1 MNVSLRALRYVV
13 ATADSGNLTEAA
25 RKLNVSQPSISSA
38 IAQVEAELGVQIFIR
53 HHARGVTLT
62 PAGSR
67 IVGEA
72 RGLLNHA
79 RDFTQ
84 SAKDLGSEL
93 RGEIS
98 VGCLWTI
105 ASHLMP
111 GVLSGFAE
119 SHRGVVVSL
128 EEGDQQNILDSLVAG
143 RTELA
148 LSYRFA
154 IPDEV
159 AGERLTVFPPYA
171 ILPADHPL
179 AGRKSITLAELAD
192 EQFILLDMP
201 YSREYFLNL
210 FGAQGLE
217 PKIAFRARTQELARG
232 LVGHGR
238 GYTITNLVA
247 KSMDTYDG
255 GRVAAIPIA
264 GDPEPVELM
273 ILALRRQLQRPA
285 VEAFVTH
292 LREMF
297 APQNAVRKR
306 SSARR

>member
-38 IAQVEAELGVQIFIR
+38 IAQVEDELGVQIFIR

-62 PAGSR
+62 SAGAR
-67 IVGEA
+67 IIGEA

-111 GVLSGFAE
+111 SILSGFAE
-119 SHRGVVVSL
+119 SHGGVVVSL
-128 EEGDQQNILDSLVAG
+128 EEGDQQNILDSLAAG

-159 AGERLTVFPPYA
+159 AGEKLTAFPPYA
-171 ILPADHPL
+171 VLPAGHRL
-179 AGRKSITLAELAD
+179 AGRKDVELAELAED
-192 EQFILLDMP
+192 EFILLDMP
-201 YSREYFLNL
+201 YSRDYFLNL
-210 FGAQGLE
+210 FRAQGLE
-217 PKIAFRARTQELARG
+217 PKVAFRARTQELARG

-255 GRVAAIPIA
+255 GRVAAIPIS

-273 ILALRRQLQRPA
+273 ILALKRQSQRPA
-285 VEAFVTH
+285 VDAFVAH

-297 APQNAVRKR
+297 APDIPVRKKAA
-306 SSARR
+306 SRR

>member
-1 MNVSLRALRYVV
+1 MNLSLRALRYVV
-13 ATADSGNLTEAA
+13 ATADCGNLTKAA
-25 RKLNVSQPSISSA
+25 HKLNVSQPSISSA

-79 RDFTQ
+79 RDFAQ
-84 SAKDLGSEL
+84 SAKDLGQEL

-105 ASHLMP
+105 ASHVMP
-111 GVLSGFAE
+111 SVLSGFAE
-119 SHRGVVVSL
+119 THRGVVVNL
-128 EEGDQQNILDSLVAG
+128 EEGDQQSILDSLVAG

-154 IPDEV
+154 IPEEV
-159 AGERLTVFPPYA
+159 AGERLTAFPPYA
-171 ILPADHPL
+171 LLPAGHPL
-179 AGRKSITLAELAD
+179 AGKKKIALEELVD
-192 EQFILLDMP
+192 EHFILLDMP
-201 YSREYFLNL
+201 YSRDYFLNL
-210 FGAQGLE
+210 FSAQGLE
-217 PKIAFRARTQELARG
+217 PKVAFHARTHELARG

-255 GRVAAIPIA
+255 RRVAAVPIS

-285 VEAFVTH
+285 VEAFVAH
-292 LREMF
+292 LRGMF
-297 APQNAVRKR
+297 VPEAPVK
-306 SSARR
+306 ARAASGR